1 MYDSTFVYTPGAPAP
16 QFFFPNETMPNKK
29 EGDSLS
35 FLASKGAP
43 ESPLQESWSVIQ
55 VELNCNKPCK
65 KDSFKVYND
74 FTTYFWGMYLNTF
87 VSRTQMFIL
96 PEIVLIKKLSSA
108 SCKIHHWYFDFIQF
122 RRISSMF
129 FNTVKVAS
137 LPPSHNECFSKQDIS
152 FFRLYVVR

>member
-1 MYDSTFVYTPGAPAP
+1 MTFDIITYSFNYWVSFLGQNLSSQYTLISWNFLAFGNLGYHNIEIIHSMKKSYHGYKWDAIHSMYDSTFVYTPGAPAP

-65 KDSFKVYND
+65 KDSFNV
-74 FTTYFWGMYLNTF
+74 
-87 VSRTQMFIL
+87 
-96 PEIVLIKKLSSA
+96 
-108 SCKIHHWYFDFIQF
+108 
-122 RRISSMF
+122 
-129 FNTVKVAS
+129 
-137 LPPSHNECFSKQDIS
+137 
-152 FFRLYVVR
+152 